1 MVVGPFVVGV
11 SDLRR
16 RLASL
21 VDEVDR
27 GGHPLFITHHG
38 VVIAVLISREEYR
51 ACCPHDGR
59 PRRPGDEQRSIHLI
73 AKGPPSRRSGRSTVL
88 PTRRVW
94 TQYGWCDFEVA
105 QVLAEQGVDTE
116 LILTEEGWMT
126 DDEG

>member
-1 MVVGPFVVGV
+1 VTVGPFVIGV

-21 VDEVDR
+21 IDEVDR

-38 VVIAVLISREEYR
+38 AVAAVLISREEYR
-51 ACCPHDGR
+51 ALRPDDARPHH
-59 PRRPGDEQRSIHLI
+59 PGDGQRPVQPV
-73 AKGPPSRRSGRSTVL
+73 ARTPSSRHSGRCTVL

-116 LILTEEGWMT
+116 LVLTEEGWMT